1 MATEKAYPSFQSF
14 PTIGRPNI
22 TYVAQ
27 DTGYK
32 YIFNQGYK
40 IVSGSAKQ
48 INGKKPQPQGTT
60 DLTASDIDALP
71 NTATLTING
80 TTKQLSTNPTF
91 TIVSDVTSVDGRTG
105 DVYTA
110 NGIIS
115 PEAAVLSINT
125 DNTKFDVAAGTG
137 VIDNEFFSWDEQLA
151 ITPIYLAT
159 STLTHVYVAADGSI
173 FQSDIEPTPQLRRQY
188 LYLGQLGHT
197 NFTTIQTAVNV
208 PEVFAQT
215 DQQFR
220 DLLACFGIL
229 NCNGN
234 IVSANGANLKID
246 VSAGD
251 LYGSGINWE
260 TDGADNPNDRHFVSL
275 TAPFFRRRTQTGN
288 GVVADTVDVANYDNA
303 GTITAIVGT
312 KYQNQRVY
320 RLISGNIVV
329 QYGQVLY
336 NSLAV
341 AIEGL
346 NNEAYIEFPN
356 VTKIGALIGFISVG
370 SNCTSLQD
378 TSRARIYTTSK
389 IGGASVPPNIDGSG
403 TANEIAYW
411 VDADTLGSL
420 TTATYPS
427 LTELSYV
434 KGVTSPI
441 QTQLDKEKTLDLWVG
456 SSTTTN
462 GTETILR
469 TIPITAND
477 VANLDIVWISC
488 QVSTTQTSGN
498 ITTRIRVGTSAVPAN
513 ITLETELI
521 NGGVTASAGGAYSP
535 INNYIAFNG
544 GNIISVLRAFMGASA
559 AVQMFSSVSPPL
571 NATWYIY
578 ITTTKAAAGTIS
590 LTSSIIKRD
599 RA

>member
-32 YIFNQGYK
+32 YIFNQGYRL
-40 IVSGSAKQ
+40 VSGSAKQ

-115 PEAAVLSINT
+115 PEAAVLSINVDT
-125 DNTKFDVAAGTG
+125 TKFDVAAGTG
-137 VIDNEFFSWDEQLA
+137 VIEDAFFSWDEQLA

-197 NFTTIQTAVNV
+197 NFTTIQTVVNV

-234 IVSANGANLKID
+234 IVSANGANLKIN

-260 TDGADNPNDRHFVSL
+260 TDGADNPNDRHFVSV

-320 RLISGNIVV
+320 RLINGNIVV

-336 NSLAV
+336 NSLAA

-346 NNEAYIEFPN
+346 NTENYVEFPN

-434 KGVTSPI
+434 KGVTSSI
-441 QTQLDKEKTLDLWVG
+441 QTQIGLTVVASHTVTFAVPNQFGTIASPLTTSLLVDYTDAVNGMVQIGYHQAAAKPSIPVSWTEDAG
-456 SSTTTN
+456 SF
-462 GTETILR
+462 
-469 TIPITAND
+469 AY
-477 VANLDIVWISC
+477 VANQVNFFAVWFI
-488 QVSTTQTSGN
+488 GN
-498 ITTRIRVGTSAVPAN
+498 SKAQ
-513 ITLETELI
+513 
-521 NGGVTASAGGAYSP
+521 
-535 INNYIAFNG
+535 
-544 GNIISVLRAFMGASA
+544 IIWRGQA
-559 AVQMFSSVSPPL
+559 
-571 NATWYIY
+571 
-578 ITTTKAAAGTIS
+578 
-590 LTSSIIKRD
+590 
-599 RA
+599 